1 MLVRFD
7 FPRMFDDLLED
18 VSLSDFMPVTGRFPA
33 IDVAERQNE
42 FVAIAEMPGVK
53 KEDLKITFENDVLTL
68 KGERKPYEIPQDAR
82 VLQNEMRVR
91 TFSRSIQLPSDVDAM
106 NISAELKD
114 GVLRIVMPK
123 AERARAR
130 QIEIR

>member
-1 MLVRFD
+1 
-7 FPRMFDDLLED
+7 
-18 VSLSDFMPVTGRFPA
+18 
-33 IDVAERQNE
+33 
-42 FVAIAEMPGVK
+42 
-53 KEDLKITFENDVLTL
+53 VLTL

>member
-33 IDVAERQNE
+33 IDVAEHENE

-82 VLQNEMRVR
+82 ILQNEMRVR
-91 TFSRSIQLPSDVDAM
+91 EFRRSIQLPSDVDAK